1 MPALDTNVLV
11 RYLVQ
16 DDAAQSAAARRL
28 IRKCVTGGQTL
39 FIPVTVSLELE
50 WVLRSNFGFG
60 KDAVVKTLSDLLSSV
75 ELSFE
80 SERAIEVALLLYK
93 EGSADYSDSH
103 FWSTQLGYG
112 ADSPGTIGQSLIGPS
127 LRNRSPHFAVSIA
140 MGVRDGAPLSAHW
153 TV

>member
-16 DDAAQSAAARRL
+16 DDTAQLAAARRL
-28 IRKCVTGGQTL
+28 IRRCVTEGQAL

-60 KDAVVKTLSDLLSSV
+60 KDAVVQTLSDLLSSA

-80 SERAIEVALLLYK
+80 SERALEVALLLYR
-93 EGSADYSDSH
+93 EGSADYSDCLH
-103 FWSTQLGYG
+103 
-112 ADSPGTIGQSLIGPS
+112 
-127 LRNRSPHFAVSIA
+127 IA
-140 MGVRDGAPLSAHW
+140 LAIEAGEQPLWTFDKVASKVDGARQLSA
-153 TV
+153 